1 MSSDQNDQNDQN
13 SPQSDYPFPEFGEQ
27 SQEHPGLAGRMS
39 PVPDHGEDSYQG
51 SGKLQGRAAVITGG
65 DSGIGR
71 AVAIA
76 FAREGAD
83 VLISYLEAEEEDAR
97 DTVGYIEQA
106 GHKAVAMPGDITDEE
121 QCRRVIDRAAEE
133 FGRLDVLVNNA
144 AFQMA
149 RGGIAEIPAEEFDH
163 TFKTNIYAPFHLS
176 KRALEHMVPGGVIIN
191 TTSIQG
197 TEPSNS
203 LLAYASTKG
212 ALVAFNEGL
221 AQETIQRGIRVNSV
235 APGPVWAPLIPAT
248 LPAESVSGFGQ
259 GSPTGRPAQ
268 PAELAP
274 AYVYLASDESSYI
287 NGETIGV
294 TGGMPL

>member
-1 MSSDQNDQNDQN
+1 MSPDQGNVQNQ
-13 SPQSDYPFPEFGEQ
+13 YPFPEFGEQ
-27 SQEHPGLAGRMS
+27 TQEHPGLTGRMS
-39 PVPDHGEDSYQG
+39 PVPDHGEESYRG
-51 SGKLQGRAAVITGG
+51 SGKLRGRAAVITGG

-71 AVAIA
+71 AAAIA

-97 DTVGYIEQA
+97 DTVHHIEDA
-106 GHKAVAMPGDITDEE
+106 GRRAVAMPGDLTSEE
-121 QCRRVIDRAAEE
+121 QCYRVIDRAVEE

-149 RGGIAEIPAEEFDH
+149 RGGIAEISSGEFDH

-176 KRALEHMVPGGVIIN
+176 KRALEHMGYGASIIN

-212 ALVAFNEGL
+212 ALVAFTEGL
-221 AQETIQRGIRVNSV
+221 AQETIQRGIRVNSI

-248 LPAESVSGFGQ
+248 LSAESVSGFGG

-274 AYVYLASDESSYI
+274 AYVYLASEESSYI
-287 NGETIGV
+287 NGETIGI

>member
-1 MSSDQNDQNDQN
+1 MSRENQGRRG
-13 SPQSDYPFPEFGEQ
+13 PAEGYPFPEFGEQ
-27 SQEHPGLAGRMS
+27 SQEYPGLTADMS
-39 PVPDHGEDSYQG
+39 PVPDHGEESYQG
-51 SGKLQGRAAVITGG
+51 SGKLEGRAAVVTGG

-83 VLISYLEAEEEDAR
+83 ALISYLEAEEDDAR
-97 DTVGYIEQA
+97 DTVRYIEAA
-106 GHKAVAMPGDITDEE
+106 GRKAVAVPGDLAEEE
-121 QCRRVIDRAAEE
+121 QCHRVIDRAVEE

-149 RGGIAEIPAEEFDH
+149 RGGIAEISSDEFDR

-176 KRALEHMVPGGVIIN
+176 KRALEYMERGASIIN

-197 TEPSNS
+197 TEPSNM

-212 ALVAFNEGL
+212 AFIAFTEGL
-221 AQETIQRGIRVNSV
+221 AGETIRRGIRVNSV

-248 LPAESVSGFGQ
+248 LPPESVSGFGK
-259 GSPTGRPAQ
+259 GSPAGRPAQ

-274 AYVYLASDESSYI
+274 AYVYLASEESSYI
-287 NGETIGV
+287 NGETIGI

>member
-1 MSSDQNDQNDQN
+1 MAEPTKLDPDRFPTEFP
-13 SPQSDYPFPEFGEQ
+13 PQR
-27 SQEHPGLAGRMS
+27 QEPPGLTDAME
-39 PVPDHGEDSYQG
+39 PQPDHGEQTYRG
-51 SGKLQGRAAVITGG
+51 SGRLTGLRALITGG

-83 VLISYLEAEEEDAR
+83 VLISYLEAEEKDAR
-97 DTVGYIEQA
+97 ETVRHVEEA
-106 GHKAVAMPGDITDEE
+106 GRRAVAMPGDITEE
-121 QCRRVIDRAAEE
+121 AQCKRIVDRAVEE

-144 AFQMA
+144 AFQMQ
-149 RGGIAEIPAEEFDH
+149 RNGIAEISSEEFDR
-163 TFKTNIYAPFHLS
+163 TFKTNVYATFHLS
-176 KRALEHMVPGGVIIN
+176 KRALEHMGSGASIIN

-197 TEPSNS
+197 TEPSNG
-203 LLAYASTKG
+203 LLAYASTKS
-212 ALVAFNEGL
+212 ALIAFTAGL
-221 AQETIQRGIRVNSV
+221 AQETMQRGIRVNSV

-248 LPAESVSGFGQ
+248 LDPESVSGFGA
-259 GSPTGRPAQ
+259 GSPAGRPAQ

-274 AYVYLASDESSYI
+274 AYVYLASGESSYI

>member
-1 MSSDQNDQNDQN
+1 MSSDQSNPRD
-13 SPQSDYPFPEFGEQ
+13 SYPFPEFGEQ
-27 SQEHPGLAGRMS
+27 TQEHPGLTGRMS
-39 PVPDHGEDSYQG
+39 PVPDHGEQSYRG

-83 VLISYLEAEEEDAR
+83 VLISYLEDEEDDAR
-97 DTVGYIEQA
+97 DTVRHIEEA
-106 GHKAVAMPGDITDEE
+106 GRRAVAVPGDITDEE
-121 QCRRVIDRAAEE
+121 QCRRVVDRAAEE

-149 RGGIAEIPAEEFDH
+149 RGGIAEISSAEFDH
-163 TFKTNIYAPFHLS
+163 TFKTNVYAAFHLS
-176 KRALEHMVPGGVIIN
+176 RRALEHMGRGASIIN

-197 TEPSNS
+197 TEPSNE

-212 ALVAFNEGL
+212 ALIAFTEGL

-248 LPAESVSGFGQ
+248 LRPESVSGFGG

-274 AYVYLASDESSYI
+274 AYVYLASEESSYI

>member
-1 MSSDQNDQNDQN
+1 MSEQDQA
-13 SPQSDYPFPEFGEQ
+13 PQGSAERYPYPEFGEQ
-27 SQEHPGLAGRMS
+27 TQEHPGLTGRMS
-39 PVPDHGEDSYQG
+39 PTPDHGEESYRG
-51 SGKLQGRAAVITGG
+51 SGKLEGKAAIVTGG

-83 VLISYLEAEEEDAR
+83 VLLSYLEAEEEDAR
-97 DTVGYIEQA
+97 DTVRHIEEA
-106 GHKAVAMPGDITDEE
+106 GRRAVTMPGDITDGE
-121 QCRRVIDRAAEE
+121 QCRRVVERAVEE

-144 AFQMA
+144 AYQMA
-149 RGGIAEIPAEEFDH
+149 RGGIAQIPDWEFDH
-163 TFKTNIYAPFHLS
+163 TFKTNVYATFHLS
-176 KRALEHMVPGGVIIN
+176 KRALEHMGPGASIIN

-197 TEPSNS
+197 TEPGNE

-212 ALVAFNEGL
+212 ALIAFTEGL
-221 AQETIQRGIRVNSV
+221 AQETIQRGIRANSV

-248 LPAESVSGFGQ
+248 LRPESVSGFGG
-259 GSPTGRPAQ
+259 GSPAGRPAQ

-274 AYVYLASDESSYI
+274 AYVYLASEESSYI

-294 TGGMPL
+294 TGGRPL

>member
-1 MSSDQNDQNDQN
+1 MSSDQSNQ
-13 SPQSDYPFPEFGEQ
+13 QSSYPFPEFGEQ
-27 SQEHPGLAGRMS
+27 TQEHPGLTGRMS
-39 PVPDHGEDSYQG
+39 PVPDHGEQSYQG

-83 VLISYLEAEEEDAR
+83 VLISYLESEEEDAR

-106 GHKAVAMPGDITDEE
+106 GRKALAMPGDITDEE
-121 QCRRVIDRAAEE
+121 QCRRVIDRAVEE
-133 FGRLDVLVNNA
+133 LGRLDVLVNNA

-149 RGGIAEIPAEEFDH
+149 RGGIAEISSEEFDH

-176 KRALEHMVPGGVIIN
+176 KKALEHMERGSVIIN

-248 LPAESVSGFGQ
+248 LPADSVSGFGQ
-259 GSPTGRPAQ
+259 TSPTGRPAQ

>member
-1 MSSDQNDQNDQN
+1 MSSDQS
-13 SPQSDYPFPEFGEQ
+13 SPQDGYPFPEFGEQ
-27 SQEHPGLAGRMS
+27 TQEHPGLTGRMS
-39 PVPDHGEDSYQG
+39 PVPDHGEESYRG
-51 SGKLQGRAAVITGG
+51 SGKLRGRAAVITGG

-97 DTVGYIEQA
+97 ETVRHVEEA
-106 GHKAVAMPGDITDEE
+106 GRRAVALPGDITNEE
-121 QCRRVIDRAAEE
+121 QCRRVIERAVEE
-133 FGRLDVLVNNA
+133 FGRIDVLVNNA

-149 RGGIAEIPAEEFDH
+149 RGGIAGISSEEFDR
-163 TFKTNIYAPFHLS
+163 TFKTNVYAPFHLS
-176 KRALEHMVPGGVIIN
+176 KRALEHMESGGAIIN

-197 TEPSNS
+197 TEPSDE

-221 AQETIQRGIRVNSV
+221 AQETIKRGIRVNSV

-248 LPAESVSGFGQ
+248 LRPESVSGFGG

-274 AYVYLASDESSYI
+274 AYVYLASEDSSYV

-294 TGGMPL
+294 TGGRPL